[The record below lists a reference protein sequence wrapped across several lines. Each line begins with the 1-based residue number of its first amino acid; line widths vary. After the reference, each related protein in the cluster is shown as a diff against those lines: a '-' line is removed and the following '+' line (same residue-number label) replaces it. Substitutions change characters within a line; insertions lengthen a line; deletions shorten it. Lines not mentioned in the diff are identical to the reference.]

1 MKHAL
6 NTSLALGLVAVLGLG
21 GCASSL
27 SGDTYS
33 RDEAQRTMTYMDGT
47 ITAVRKVRLEG
58 TKSYVG
64 TGAGA
69 IIGGIAGSGV
79 GDGKGSAVAA
89 VAGAVLGGLAG
100 SAAEEGLTREDA
112 WEITLKMNNGENRIV
127 VQEAGND
134 NFVLGQHVR
143 VVQGN
148 GKTRVVPADN
158 SVPPKK

>member
-1 MKHAL
+1 MNARK
-6 NTSLALGLVAVLGLG
+6 TSLVVGLLALATLA

-33 RDEAQRTMTYMDGT
+33 RDEALRTMTYLDGT

-69 IIGGIAGSGV
+69 VIGGIAGSGL
-79 GDGKGSAVAA
+79 GEGKGSQVAA

-100 SAAEEGLTREDA
+100 SAAEEGITRQDA
-112 WEITLKMNNGENRIV
+112 WEITLKMDNGENRIV

-143 VVQGN
+143 LVQGN
-148 GKTRVVPADN
+148 GKTRVVPADA
-158 SVPPKK
+158 SVLPKK

>member
-1 MKHAL
+1 MLIRK
-6 NTSLALGLVAVLGLG
+6 TSLALGLIALATLG

-33 RDEAQRTMTYMDGT
+33 RDEAQRAMSYQDGT

-69 IIGGIAGSGV
+69 VVGGVAGSGV
-79 GDGKGSAVAA
+79 GQGRGSAIGA
-89 VAGAVLGGLAG
+89 VAGAVIGGLAG
-100 SAAEEGLTREDA
+100 SAAEEGLTRQDA
-112 WEITLKMNNGENRIV
+112 WEVTLKLANGENRIV

-134 NFVLGQHVR
+134 NFVVGQHVR
-143 VVQGN
+143 LVQGG
-148 GKTRVVPADN
+148 GKTRVVPADA
-158 SVPPKK
+158 SVPARK